1 MRVIPALTPFLW
13 PPSRKSRLFT
23 CLGLGQETAAFQ
35 SRSIRNDPSL
45 SFLCA
50 EASLVADL
58 HDRPNPRRD
67 IELPPVR
74 FESVRSYSVRKS
86 HLPTGHE
93 ELVSKWMKEF
103 RPPRTPNKHSLTRSA
118 TSNLA
123 QFSSELF

>member
-1 MRVIPALTPFLW
+1 MAPVQK
-13 PPSRKSRLFT
+13 KSAVYLFGIGT
-23 CLGLGQETAAFQ
+23 GNRGFSEP
-35 SRSIRNDPSL
+35 SIRNDPSL